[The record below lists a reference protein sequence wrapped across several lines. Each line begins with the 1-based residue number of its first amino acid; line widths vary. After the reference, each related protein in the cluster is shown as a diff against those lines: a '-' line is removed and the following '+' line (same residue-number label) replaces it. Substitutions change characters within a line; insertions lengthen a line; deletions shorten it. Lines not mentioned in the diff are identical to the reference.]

1 MRMYCSCIK
10 TLNVE
15 QGYRHIDQEAEDPRT
30 NKIPEG
36 YRNEAVYRPFQ
47 TMHPRC
53 AVKTCIV
60 FKGFIT

>member
-1 MRMYCSCIK
+1 MYCSCIK

-36 YRNEAVYRPFQ
+36 YRNEAVY
-47 TMHPRC
+47 MVC
-53 AVKTCIV
+53 
-60 FKGFIT
+60 G